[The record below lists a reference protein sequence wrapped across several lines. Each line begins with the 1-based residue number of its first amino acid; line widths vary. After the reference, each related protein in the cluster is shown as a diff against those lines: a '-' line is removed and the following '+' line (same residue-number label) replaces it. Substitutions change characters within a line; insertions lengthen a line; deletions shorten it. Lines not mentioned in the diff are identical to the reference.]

1 MPEEVSPASVAA
13 FRQRRHALTTRL
25 TGPIE
30 EVARRTCGLHAQVM
44 SSAELEAWQRSD
56 AAGPGAIVR
65 ALWEER
71 RLVRTWC
78 MRGTLHLLTPEQHAT
93 YVAAVD
99 ASMSGAWLRAFDL
112 TSDDLDRVLAAIAG
126 TLNGEPMTR
135 RELADAVGARLGASW
150 GDRLRSNWGEL
161 LKPAARR
168 GLLVNG
174 PNRGPEVT
182 YVRPELWI
190 GMPAAIDQLEAR
202 AALLR
207 AYLRSYGP
215 ASRDDYAR
223 WLGAR
228 VMGPIKQVFSSMTSE
243 LAEVAVAGRSL
254 WLLRADLDE
263 LAASPVA
270 GADLPLRLLPAFD
283 PFVLGHADRDH
294 LAAAELRPRIYR
306 TAGWV
311 SPTVLS
317 GGRAIGTWEHA
328 PEDGRLAVRVALFD
342 GRLSPSERRD
352 LEAEAARVARFFGR
366 EPALYT

>member
-1 MPEEVSPASVAA
+1 MQDVSPASVAA

-25 TGPIE
+25 TGPLE
-30 EVARRTCGLHAQVM
+30 EIARRTCGLHAQVM

-56 AAGPGAIVR
+56 AAGPGAIAR

-99 ASMSGAWLRAFDL
+99 PSVTGAWLRFFDL
-112 TSDDLDRVLAAIAG
+112 TRDDLDRVLAAIAEA
-126 TLNGEPMTR
+126 LNGEPMTR

-182 YVRPELWI
+182 FVRPDLWT
-190 GMPAAIDQLEAR
+190 GAVPAIEQAEGR
-202 AALLR
+202 AALVR
-207 AYLRSYGP
+207 AYLGSYGP
-215 ASRDDYAR
+215 ASRGDYAR

-228 VMGPIKQVFSSMTSE
+228 VMGPINEVFTSMASE

-254 WLLRADLDE
+254 WLMRCDLDE
-263 LAASPVA
+263 LAASPVTE
-270 GADLPLRLLPAFD
+270 ADLPLRLLPAFD

-317 GGRAIGTWEHA
+317 GGMVIGTWEHA
-328 PEDGRLAVRVALFD
+328 PEGERLAVRVTLFD
-342 GRLSPSERRD
+342 AQASAAERQGM
-352 LEAEAARVARFFGR
+352 EAEADRLARFFDR